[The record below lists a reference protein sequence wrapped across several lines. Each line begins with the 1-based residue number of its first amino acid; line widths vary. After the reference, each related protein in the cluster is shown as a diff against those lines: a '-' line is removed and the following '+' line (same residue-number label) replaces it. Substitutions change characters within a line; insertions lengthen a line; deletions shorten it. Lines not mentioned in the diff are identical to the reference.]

1 MISVEQSMIVFMHIF
16 TRMLWFDVPS
26 CPDTGRRFWERYF
39 CWDLIVDDRESI
51 DNHDFKQLV
60 ESD

>member
-1 MISVEQSMIVFMHIF
+1 MIVFMHIF

-51 DNHDFKQLV
+51 HNHDFKQLV